1 MSIATSTPPIPQ
13 GTGAV
18 ENGRSPLNRAWRSG
32 LLLGFMALLLLIIF
46 VTSIGYTQI
55 QAAHARLQFVTDLHM
70 KKLEL
75 AQIMQMSAHIRTLL
89 LQRIMLQRD
98 PFARDESRM
107 AFEAYGAAFVQAR
120 QALLALSLSPQEQA
134 LLDEL
139 RTTVRGAYTTHQEI
153 IDLAYADRLDEAGHM
168 LIEQAIPAQN
178 AILSVLSGL
187 DRMTREAAQ
196 QAARQAER
204 EYTQARGWMLGLSA
218 AALAVGLLVAIL
230 VIRRISE
237 AGRIR
242 EHLATHDLLT
252 GLPNRLLLKDRL
264 DQALAHARR
273 ERRKLGVM
281 FIDLDGFK
289 RINDSLGHAAGDALI
304 RAVAGRIRAGIRAED
319 TVARVG
325 GDEFVVIGGG
335 AQTVN
340 DLIHVAENLIATL
353 GRPFELCGRQS
364 YVGCSIGISV
374 YPEDGDTAQ
383 TLIEHAD
390 VAMYHAKEAGRGCY
404 RLFDPAMN
412 SRVAAQLELE
422 TAMRQGL
429 ERDEFVLHYQP
440 QIDWPSGVVCGVEAL
455 VRWNHPQRG
464 LVSPSEFLPLA
475 EKSDLILQLGRRSLE
490 MACKQAIDW
499 DVQGCDG
506 LKVAVNLSGREFW
519 RGDIVGLVRETLEKT
534 GLPAQRLQ
542 IELTEGVLMENVDLA
557 AERVWALKALDVMIA
572 VDDFG
577 TGYSSLSHL
586 KRFPIDVLKID
597 RYIVKDIEQQAT
609 DRAIVRAILALAESL
624 GLEVVAE
631 GVESEAQIALLRKL
645 GCTRFQG
652 YHVSRPLP
660 ADQLL
665 SWLRG
670 KGRGLGCGFQVSGS
684 DSET

>member
-1 MSIATSTPPIPQ
+1 MSPARQ
-13 GTGAV
+13 DKDAV
-18 ENGRSPLNRAWRSG
+18 ENARSPLGRAWRSG
-32 LLLGFMALLLLIIF
+32 LLLGFVVLLLLILF
-46 VTSIGYTQI
+46 VTGIGYTQI
-55 QAAHARLQFVTDLHM
+55 QAAHARLHYITDQHM

-75 AQIMQMSAHIRTLL
+75 TKIMHLSARNRTLL
-89 LQRIMLQRD
+89 LQRVMLQRD

-107 AFEAYGAAFVQAR
+107 AFEASGADFVRAR
-120 QALLALSLSPQEQA
+120 LALLGLGLSPQERA
-134 LLDEL
+134 LLDDL
-139 RTTVRGAYTTHQEI
+139 RAAVQRAQPILQEI
-153 IDLAYADRLDEAGHM
+153 IELAYADWLEEAGHR
-168 LIEQAIPAQN
+168 LVEQAIPAQDT
-178 AILSVLSGL
+178 ILSVLSGL

-196 QAARQAER
+196 QAARQADR
-204 EYTQARGWMLGLSA
+204 EYTQALHSMLGLSA
-218 AALAVGLLVAIL
+218 AALTVGLLVAIL
-230 VIRRISE
+230 VIRRASE
-237 AGRIR
+237 ASRIR

-335 AQTVN
+335 AQTVD
-340 DLIHVAENLIATL
+340 DLIHIAENLIATL
-353 GRPFELCGRQS
+353 GRPFELCGRQT

-412 SRVAAQLELE
+412 SRVGEQLELE

-440 QIDWPSGVVCGVEAL
+440 QIDWSSGIVCGVEAL

-464 LVSPSEFLPLA
+464 LVPPSEFLPLA

-499 DVQGCDG
+499 DVQGCNG
-506 LKVAVNLSGREFW
+506 LKVAVNLSRREFW

-534 GLPAQRLQ
+534 GMPAQRLQ
-542 IELTEGVLMENVDLA
+542 IELTEGILMENVDLA
-557 AERVWALKALDVMIA
+557 AERVWELKALDVMIA

-577 TGYSSLSHL
+577 TGYSSLAHL

-597 RYIVKDIEQQAT
+597 RYFVKDIEQQAT
-609 DRAIVRAILALAESL
+609 DRAIVRAILALADSL

-631 GVESEAQIALLRKL
+631 GVENEAQIALLRKL

-660 ADQLL
+660 ADQVL
-665 SWLRG
+665 SWLQVRG
-670 KGRGLGCGFQVSGS
+670 QILKP
-684 DSET
+684 ETRNLKPDTRHSLCQ